1 VSTASLEEL
10 ARLAVDGDGG
20 ALASLVEQLESP
32 VFSLCVRM
40 LGSVHD
46 AEDASQDIL
55 VKVVTH
61 LASFEGRSAIT
72 TWVHRI
78 AVRHVLSLK
87 RSRAEERSLDES
99 GFAGLLQRGLEYS
112 GSQPAP
118 SPEHLAL
125 VSEVRLSCTQGMLM
139 MLSRPERLALVLVD
153 LLGFNSAEAAEVA
166 DVSHDAFRQRLSRAR
181 SRLAGFLEAQCGLVN
196 DAAPCRCE
204 RQIPGKMALGLTA
217 AKQKLTPLSR
227 GDLRV
232 TEDAEL
238 ALSEMKSVYRI
249 ASAFHPGGAYA
260 APETL
265 HARMKQLLPTVLRE

>member
-1 VSTASLEEL
+1 
-10 ARLAVDGDGG
+10 
-20 ALASLVEQLESP
+20 
-32 VFSLCVRM
+32 
-40 LGSVHD
+40 
-46 AEDASQDIL
+46 
-55 VKVVTH
+55 
-61 LASFEGRSAIT
+61 
-72 TWVHRI
+72 
-78 AVRHVLSLK
+78 
-87 RSRAEERSLDES
+87 
-99 GFAGLLQRGLEYS
+99 
-112 GSQPAP
+112 
-118 SPEHLAL
+118 
-125 VSEVRLSCTQGMLM
+125 MLM

-153 LLGFNSAEAAEVA
+153 LLGFNNAEAAELA

-217 AKQKLTPLSR
+217 ATQKLTPLSR

>member
-1 VSTASLEEL
+1 VSTSSLEEL

-40 LGSVHD
+40 LGSVQD

-87 RSRAEERSLDES
+87 KSRAEERSLDES

-112 GSQPAP
+112 ASQPAP
-118 SPEHLAL
+118 SPEHLTL

-139 MLSRPERLALVLVD
+139 MLSRKERLALVLVD

-181 SRLAGFLEAQCGLVN
+181 SRLAGFLEAQCGLAN
-196 DAAPCRCE
+196 ESAPCRCE
-204 RQIPGKMALGLTA
+204 RQIPGKMALGLT
-217 AKQKLTPLSR
+217 KQKLTPLSR
-227 GDLRV
+227 GDLRM

-238 ALSEMKSVYRI
+238 ALSEMKSVHRI

-260 APETL
+260 APERL
-265 HARMKQLLPTVLRE
+265 HARMKELLPTVLRD